1 MYESKYHV
9 PIPILNNGYYGGLD
23 ELIKS
28 YDLGDYIKV
37 FELLLSSFSVIEG
50 HNKQCTEAVTTCNTP
65 CVHFSHNGVAARN
78 CIAITDMN
86 KHSAIS
92 CP

>member
-1 MYESKYHV
+1 MPVYPARVCVFCNLQTIMVCVH
-9 PIPILNNGYYGGLD
+9 LR
-23 ELIKS
+23 
-28 YDLGDYIKV
+28 YDSGDYIKS
-37 FELLLSSFSVIEG
+37 FKLLLSSFSVIEE
-50 HNKQCTEAVTTCNTP
+50 HNKQCTEPVTTCNTP

-78 CIAITDMN
+78 CIAITNMN